1 MLLTTGDAWNH
12 GCWPRETHQSLPGW
26 PTGRSDIQTQNCS
39 PSDSSA
45 YDARIVPLQT
55 GEEPSLGVAMHIIET
70 LVLDDAW
77 QRTDTFCPEGE
88 MFHCGVVAR

>member
-1 MLLTTGDAWNH
+1 MAVGRVKHISPCLVGLPVGLTSKHRIAARLIR
-12 GCWPRETHQSLPGW
+12 P
-26 PTGRSDIQTQNCS
+26 
-39 PSDSSA
+39 
-45 YDARIVPLQT
+45 YDARVVPLQT

-77 QRTDTFCPEGE
+77 QRTETFCPEGE